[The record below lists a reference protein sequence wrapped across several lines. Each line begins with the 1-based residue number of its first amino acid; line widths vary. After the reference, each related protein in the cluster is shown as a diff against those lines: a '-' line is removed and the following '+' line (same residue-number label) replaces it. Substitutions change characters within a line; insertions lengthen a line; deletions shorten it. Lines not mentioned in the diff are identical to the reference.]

1 MSKQLVVNKIRTP
14 DGTILHSRHRHDYV
28 THLDENGEEYMLDGG
43 TDYIRSSINKEEAE
57 SLAVYTDDDHSAI
70 REAFVWGTRG
80 PNGDQPVAYK
90 PLKDLEIDHIN
101 AILKTQKHIPVWV
114 EKIFTDEL
122 EYRKYEIT

>member
-1 MSKQLVVNKIRTP
+1 MSNQLVVNKIRTP

-57 SLAVYTDDDHSAI
+57 SLAVYTDDDHSVI
-70 REAFVWGTRG
+70 REAFMWGTRG
-80 PNGDQPVAYK
+80 LTGDQALIWK

-101 AILKTQKHIPVWV
+101 AILKTQTHIQDWV
-114 EKIFTDEL
+114 EKLFTDEL
-122 EYRKYEIT
+122 EYRK